1 MKKERYF
8 RDELRKLFIGYAII
22 PSVLFTLV
30 CGLVF
35 LAALMQGKMSGNERH
50 NQYVAGE
57 LNRVL
62 TAYGNELEE
71 LAAQPEL
78 FSGEMNTDRQVY
90 IFRDFYSV
98 SNELGY
104 EADLFVLDADRNP
117 VMSSRSALPE
127 YLKVDPGVDWG
138 IFASMETRPG
148 ATAVRLMDG
157 WKKQD
162 RDIALGRTILNGDE
176 TVGYLVFAIN
186 SSRFQP
192 ALDQADTQILIA
204 DRFGRI
210 FLSNTYNFTD
220 KSNQVI
226 EALEG
231 AGRYLHY
238 DKNLYLA
245 GCQEVY
251 HGMFR
256 VYSVSDIQNI
266 VVSLGMGGALIIT
279 ALALMTI
286 WVSFSTKRVTER
298 KTRDF
303 YRILDVME
311 SARDGD
317 LERIHIDLS
326 LIHI

>member
-104 EADLFVLDADRNP
+104 EADLFVLVQTGIRSCPAALRCRSISKWIP
-117 VMSSRSALPE
+117 AWTGAFLHPWKRGRALLRSA
-127 YLKVDPGVDWG
+127 
-138 IFASMETRPG
+138 
-148 ATAVRLMDG
+148 
-157 WKKQD
+157 
-162 RDIALGRTILNGDE
+162 
-176 TVGYLVFAIN
+176 
-186 SSRFQP
+186 
-192 ALDQADTQILIA
+192 
-204 DRFGRI
+204 
-210 FLSNTYNFTD
+210 
-220 KSNQVI
+220 
-226 EALEG
+226 
-231 AGRYLHY
+231 
-238 DKNLYLA
+238 
-245 GCQEVY
+245 
-251 HGMFR
+251 
-256 VYSVSDIQNI
+256 
-266 VVSLGMGGALIIT
+266 
-279 ALALMTI
+279 
-286 WVSFSTKRVTER
+286 
-298 KTRDF
+298 
-303 YRILDVME
+303 
-311 SARDGD
+311 
-317 LERIHIDLS
+317 
-326 LIHI
+326 